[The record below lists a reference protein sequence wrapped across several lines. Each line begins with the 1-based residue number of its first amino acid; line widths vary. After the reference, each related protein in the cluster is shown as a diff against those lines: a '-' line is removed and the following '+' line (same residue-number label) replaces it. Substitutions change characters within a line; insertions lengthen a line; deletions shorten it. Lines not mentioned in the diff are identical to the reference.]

1 MPVWPQK
8 IAGRSCR
15 GTGLLT
21 VIASWWSA
29 QREARMRF
37 GIRGVLAL
45 NTLCAAIV
53 GTGSRDT
60 RVLVWDVETAA
71 VVQTLEGH
79 KYQVWPQGNLAKHQQ
94 SIV

>member
-1 MPVWPQK
+1 MH
-8 IAGRSCR
+8 
-15 GTGLLT
+15 
-21 VIASWWSA
+21 
-29 QREARMRF
+29 F

-79 KYQVWPQGNLAKHQQ
+79 KYQVWPKATWPSISNQLCDLAASRCAASAGSYIQPT
-94 SIV
+94 